1 MSRVCRVCQLPREEL
16 KQLDL
21 ELVRKIPKSKIALK
35 YGVPYH
41 SVDYHEKHHLSA
53 KLAQGQETKTQND
66 GLNVMEE
73 LNTLMD
79 LTQNVLDTAT
89 EKNQNALALA
99 AIREMRNHLTL
110 VSNIQAWMIQHQ
122 DGGQQLTNEQL
133 HQQKVN
139 DETDK
144 TIAENMDY
152 LSEEEKECYLALVM
166 KLMSGDDNKIP
177 RIRYNPIV
185 IITARKPM
193 KRTKPPQYTTQAE
206 KPQEI
211 APTSPL
217 VKDKEEY
224 MGVQEIKGTEI
235 GVGYRRDTRR

>member
-1 MSRVCRVCQLPREEL
+1 MARECKVCALNKEDKQHLEREL
-16 KQLDL
+16 IRG
-21 ELVRKIPKSKIALK
+21 VSKTSLSKK
-35 YGVPYH
+35 YNVPVY
-41 SVDYHEKHHLSA
+41 SVDYHEKHHITRQMASA
-53 KLAQGQETKTQND
+53 CEKKSQMA
-66 GLNVMEE
+66 GLDVMKE
-73 LNTLMD
+73 LQTLMD

-152 LSEEEKECYLALVM
+152 LSEEEKECYLALMM

-185 IITARKPM
+185 HITARKPM

-211 APTSPL
+211 APISPL
-217 VKDKEEY
+217 VKDKEVY
-224 MGVQEIKGTEI
+224 LGVQEIKGTEI